1 MLQTTGIY
9 PHTDTHTCT
18 STHACTHV
26 CICTPG
32 TLLTLIRVPRAP
44 PADGVAGLEQE
55 IPGDD
60 FWRHP
65 PVSAG
70 RGCLGEGEG
79 EPHVGLSCL
88 LSPLRAQEPH
98 SPSSAEAPY
107 CDLPCCPPA
116 SQDPLDTTT
125 CAGHS
130 VEGLGLRQGSQRWVE
145 PPAPWMGSLGGKCP
159 HFPYM
164 QLFMMAVSIYNSWHG
179 SRGQPTQSGHR
190 GL

>member
-1 MLQTTGIY
+1 
-9 PHTDTHTCT
+9 
-18 STHACTHV
+18 
-26 CICTPG
+26 
-32 TLLTLIRVPRAP
+32 
-44 PADGVAGLEQE
+44 EQE

-79 EPHVGLSCL
+79 ESH
-88 LSPLRAQEPH
+88 PH

-116 SQDPLDTTT
+116 PQDPLDTTT

-130 VEGLGLRQGSQRWVE
+130 VEGLGLRQGSQRI
-145 PPAPWMGSLGGKCP
+145 GTL
-159 HFPYM
+159 
-164 QLFMMAVSIYNSWHG
+164 L
-179 SRGQPTQSGHR
+179 RGQGWSPTGTDST
-190 GL
+190 